1 MHYVQ
6 MMDLNDEYM
15 CKGLENTVY
24 NICMWYLD
32 NYIWT
37 AMVFRP
43 THSYQWWSRRY
54 ITNLRLSRSE
64 GWRITVAGSCW
75 KSLLLK
81 RAQIR
86 IRSELVKYVWLT
98 AHLKRKIIEMRTD
111 LKHAENGANSGKSVQ
126 IKLKTS
132 VERLSPQKSGMW
144 TGKATS
150 KLLKAKLWWVGGCL
164 HRWVMRLIW
173 GA

>member
-24 NICMWYLD
+24 NICVWYLD

-86 IRSELVKYVWLT
+86 IGSELVKYVWLYGSPKKENHWNENRSK
-98 AHLKRKIIEMRTD
+98 ACRKRCKLRKIRPNQIENICWATFSSEKWD
-111 LKHAENGANSGKSVQ
+111 VNWKSN
-126 IKLKTS
+126 IKV
-132 VERLSPQKSGMW
+132 VES
-144 TGKATS
+144 
-150 KLLKAKLWWVGGCL
+150 
-164 HRWVMRLIW
+164 
-173 GA
+173 